1 MSVKPGATVLV
12 TGAAG
17 LIGGWIVRQLHALGY
32 RVIATD
38 VVDGKPP
45 GDLGSCVTGDIC
57 SEDFVDAVF
66 SSHRPSAV
74 VHCAGMLLFSCE
86 RDPGRAVA
94 VNVNGTANLLGAAK
108 GAGTSRFVMMSTSA
122 VYGDQTSFLDE
133 SALVGPPHGLLGV
146 YSATK
151 WMAERLGL
159 AERGSNGG
167 PEFAAFRPGFV
178 FGLGRPRSAGLSD
191 VIQRTYG
198 ALLRGDAFEI
208 AEASGSEVWH
218 FVHVRDVCDAVVATL
233 TAEQDPTGVYNIAGP
248 ADMYMSLEA
257 FIAKVARASGKT
269 PRGKLGGRASSGP
282 RLDTSRLA
290 CKVGL
295 ETIYTVERAVEH
307 DMRYLARAGVP

>member
-1 MSVKPGATVLV
+1 MRVKPGASVLV

-17 LIGGWIVRQLHALGY
+17 LIGGWIVRQLQALGY

-38 VVDGKPP
+38 VVDRKALSGPE
-45 GDLGSCVTGDIC
+45 SWVTGDIC
-57 SEDFVDAVF
+57 SGDFVDGLL
-66 SSHRPSAV
+66 SLHRPSAV

-86 RDPGRAVA
+86 RNPGLAVA
-94 VNVNGTANLLGAAK
+94 VNVNGTAKLLAAAK
-108 GAGTSRFVMMSTSA
+108 SAGTSRFVMMSTSA
-122 VYGDQTSFLDE
+122 VYGDQTSSLDE

-151 WMAERLGL
+151 WLAERLGL
-159 AERGSNGG
+159 AERRSNDG
-167 PEFAAFRPGFV
+167 PQFAAFRPGFV

-198 ALLRGDAFEI
+198 ALLRGEAFEI

-218 FVHVRDVCDAVVATL
+218 FVHVRDICDAVVAAL
-233 TAEQDPTGVYNIAGP
+233 TTEQDPTGVYNVAGP
-248 ADMYMSLEA
+248 ADMYMSLDA
-257 FIAKVARASGKT
+257 FIAKVARAAGTT

-290 CKVGL
+290 RKTGL

-307 DMRYLARAGVP
+307 DMRYLAQAGAS